1 MSHMKRLK
9 MNSNFKVTV
18 YFWIEQLDSGG
29 PVVLNRQQADN
40 LVFLLKYMKN
50 ELETYIEIFAEE
62 CKLS

>member
-1 MSHMKRLK
+1 